1 MVAAEEAR
9 LLEMMLCRRR
19 VLFVSVKVYTFN
31 RTQEFF
37 S

>member
-1 MVAAEEAR
+1 MVVAEEAR
-9 LLEMMLCRRR
+9 LLEMMLCTWRL
-19 VLFVSVKVYTFN
+19 LFVSVKVYTFN